1 MLFSADEVPQVLPY
15 ALNSPVT
22 IDENSLS
29 EPQLTAL
36 TMKLAELQTQVLR
49 LNALGDRLASE
60 ASIPEKEFL
69 SHRVSVS
76 FRPGIRS
83 YINVLSISASVS
95 LGS

>member
-1 MLFSADEVPQVLPY
+1 VIDSAFIIESKVEKYILPAHEHSPPSSEQSLVLGKGTGT
-15 ALNSPVT
+15 L
-22 IDENSLS
+22 L
-29 EPQLTAL
+29 
-36 TMKLAELQTQVLR
+36 LQR
-49 LNALGDRLASE
+49 HCLGLPGAI
-60 ASIPEKEFL
+60 SIPEKEFL